1 MNMRKLLYF
10 GAHQLMLGS
19 ALGSVYERYL
29 AADAQ
34 GVPFATS
41 KEALVSLLRH
51 CEQHV
56 PYYAELMARTGRD
69 YERDP
74 MGYLQALPLLTK
86 TEIRQHSERLKSD
99 DLARRRWMY
108 NTSGG
113 STGEPVRFIQD
124 RQYCDHQMAIQ
135 MLSFDWAGRAFGQ
148 AAVRIW
154 GSERDILQG
163 GMGWKMKTLNTLT
176 NDRYFN
182 AFRMTPERMRN
193 FLAELNTQ
201 PPQLIV
207 AYTQAIYELARF
219 AEKEGIAVTPQK
231 SILTSAGTL
240 YPFIREQIERVFGCK
255 VFNRYGSRE
264 VGDIACECEAHA
276 GLHVFPWGTYV
287 EIVDEEGNLVPAG
300 VEGNIVVTSLINY
313 AMPLVRY
320 AIGDRG
326 ILAPERVCACGRQG
340 QILAK
345 VTGRN
350 VDAFKTKEGALID
363 GEYFTH
369 LLYFRSWVQRF
380 QVVQQDLSTIVF
392 KVVKTAA
399 DATEQEL
406 TEIVQNTRAV
416 MGADCQV
423 DFQFLADI
431 PPAASGKYRY
441 TISEVAA

>member
-1 MNMRKLLYF
+1 MNMRKMLYY
-10 GAHQLMLGS
+10 GAHQVMLGS

-34 GVPFATS
+34 GVPHATT
-41 KEALVSLLRH
+41 KEALVKLLQH
-51 CEQHV
+51 CEHHV
-56 PYYAELMARTGRD
+56 PYYAELMARSGRD
-69 YERDP
+69 YQRDP
-74 MGYLQALPLLTK
+74 VGYLQQLPLLTK
-86 TEIRQHSERLKSD
+86 AAIRQQGERLQSD

-148 AAVRIW
+148 SAVRIW

-182 AFRMTPERMRN
+182 AFRMTSERMRA
-193 FLAELNTQ
+193 FLAELNAQ

-264 VGDIACECEAHA
+264 VGDIACECEAHT

-326 ILAPERVCACGRQG
+326 VLAPGRICACGRQG

-380 QVVQQDLSTIVF
+380 KVVKQDLSTIVF

-399 DATEQEL
+399 DATEPEL

>member
-1 MNMRKLLYF
+1 
-10 GAHQLMLGS
+10 
-19 ALGSVYERYL
+19 
-29 AADAQ
+29 
-34 GVPFATS
+34 
-41 KEALVSLLRH
+41 
-51 CEQHV
+51 
-56 PYYAELMARTGRD
+56 
-69 YERDP
+69 
-74 MGYLQALPLLTK
+74 
-86 TEIRQHSERLKSD
+86 
-99 DLARRRWMY
+99 
-108 NTSGG
+108 
-113 STGEPVRFIQD
+113 
-124 RQYCDHQMAIQ
+124 
-135 MLSFDWAGRAFGQ
+135 
-148 AAVRIW
+148 
-154 GSERDILQG
+154 
-163 GMGWKMKTLNTLT
+163 
-176 NDRYFN
+176 
-182 AFRMTPERMRN
+182 
-193 FLAELNTQ
+193 
-201 PPQLIV
+201 
-207 AYTQAIYELARF
+207 
-219 AEKEGIAVTPQK
+219 
-231 SILTSAGTL
+231 
-240 YPFIREQIERVFGCK
+240 
-255 VFNRYGSRE
+255 
-264 VGDIACECEAHA
+264 
-276 GLHVFPWGTYV
+276 LHVFPWGTYV
-287 EIVDEEGNLVPAG
+287 EIVDEEGNAVPAG

-326 ILAPERVCACGRQG
+326 VLAPERVCACGRQG

-350 VDAFKTKEGALID
+350 VDAFKTKEGVLID

>member
-1 MNMRKLLYF
+1 MDIRKILYY

-19 ALGSVYERYL
+19 ALGTVYERYL

-34 GVPFATS
+34 GVPTATT
-41 KEALVSLLRH
+41 KESLVQLLRH
-51 CEQHV
+51 CQHHV
-56 PYYAELMARTGRD
+56 PYYAKLMAQTGGD
-69 YERDP
+69 YTTDP
-74 MGYLQALPLLTK
+74 MRYLQTLPLLTK
-86 TEIRQHSERLKSD
+86 TLIRQNSD
-99 DLARRRWMY
+99 ALRSSDLTQRRWIY

-148 AAVRIW
+148 SAVRIW

-163 GMGWKMKTLNTLT
+163 GMGWKMRTLNTLT

-182 AFRMTPERMRN
+182 AFRMSPERMRT
-193 FLAELNTQ
+193 FLAELNAK

-219 AEKEGIAVTPQK
+219 AEKEGIPVARQK

-264 VGDIACECEAHA
+264 VGDIACECDAHA

-287 EIVDEEGNLVPAG
+287 EIVDEAGNPVPAG

-326 ILAPERVCACGRQG
+326 ILSPDRICACGRQG

-350 VDAFKTKEGALID
+350 VDAFRTKEGVLID

-406 TEIVQNTRAV
+406 TEIVQNTRVV

>member
-19 ALGSVYERYL
+19 KMGSVYERYL
-29 AADAQ
+29 TADAQ
-34 GVPFATS
+34 GVPFATT
-41 KEALVSLLRH
+41 KEALVNLLRH

-74 MGYLQALPLLTK
+74 MRYLQALPLLTK
-86 TEIRQHSERLKSD
+86 TVIRQHSEQLKSD
-99 DLARRRWMY
+99 DLPWRRWMY

-148 AAVRIW
+148 SAVRIW

-163 GMGWKMKTLNTLT
+163 GMGWKMKTLNALT

-182 AFRMTPERMRN
+182 AFRMSPERMRD
-193 FLAELNTQ
+193 FLAELNAQ

-219 AEKEGIAVTPQK
+219 AEKEGIPVTPQK

-240 YPFIREQIERVFGCK
+240 YPFIREQIERVFGCQ

-264 VGDIACECEAHA
+264 VGDIACECEAHT

-287 EIVDEEGNLVPAG
+287 EIVDEEGNPVPAG

-320 AIGDRG
+320 TIGDRG

-345 VTGRN
+345 VSGRN
-350 VDAFKTKEGALID
+350 VDAFKTKEGVLID

-431 PPAASGKYRY
+431 PLAASGKYRY

>member
-1 MNMRKLLYF
+1 
-10 GAHQLMLGS
+10 
-19 ALGSVYERYL
+19 
-29 AADAQ
+29 
-34 GVPFATS
+34 
-41 KEALVSLLRH
+41 
-51 CEQHV
+51 
-56 PYYAELMARTGRD
+56 
-69 YERDP
+69 
-74 MGYLQALPLLTK
+74 
-86 TEIRQHSERLKSD
+86 
-99 DLARRRWMY
+99 
-108 NTSGG
+108 
-113 STGEPVRFIQD
+113 
-124 RQYCDHQMAIQ
+124 
-135 MLSFDWAGRAFGQ
+135 
-148 AAVRIW
+148 
-154 GSERDILQG
+154 
-163 GMGWKMKTLNTLT
+163 MGWKMKTLNTLT

-219 AEKEGIAVTPQK
+219 AEKESIPVTPQK

-287 EIVDEEGNLVPAG
+287 EIVDEEGNAVPAG

-326 ILAPERVCACGRQG
+326 VLAPERVCACGRQG

-350 VDAFKTKEGALID
+350 VDAFKTKEGVLID

>member
-19 ALGSVYERYL
+19 KMGSVYERYW

-34 GVPFATS
+34 GVPFATT
-41 KEALVSLLRH
+41 KEALVNLLRH

-56 PYYAELMARTGRD
+56 PYYAELMVRTGRG

-99 DLARRRWMY
+99 DLARRRWIY

-148 AAVRIW
+148 SAVRIW

-163 GMGWKMKTLNTLT
+163 GMGWKMKTLNALT

-182 AFRMTPERMRN
+182 AFRMSPERMRN
-193 FLAELNTQ
+193 FLAELNAQ

-219 AEKEGIAVTPQK
+219 AEKEGIPVTPQK

-287 EIVDEEGNLVPAG
+287 EIVDEEGQPVPAG

-345 VTGRN
+345 VSGRN
-350 VDAFKTKEGALID
+350 VDAFKTKEGVLID

-416 MGADCQV
+416 MGADCRV